1 MCVCVG
7 GCVAIKSNI
16 YIYKAKYMYI
26 YVVQIINTENDK
38 IGCIRIWK
46 ALNPKLNCFKLNL
59 KADGLHLEQGF

>member
-1 MCVCVG
+1 
-7 GCVAIKSNI
+7 
-16 YIYKAKYMYI
+16 MYI